1 MNKTNVS
8 ISSPWHLCHNVAL
21 EIVAPSTSFMLL
33 PESVAELHGKSCLA
47 YPHRSNDTHDSQVHV
62 HLPLVC
68 EPPRN
73 LLCRA
78 INADKREEGIRLGQ
92 FMKFASILDSG
103 GDVKEAII
111 DGYVE
116 VNGEVDRRRGRQ
128 LQVGDVVTFEG
139 RSFRVQA

>member
-1 MNKTNVS
+1 MT
-8 ISSPWHLCHNVAL
+8 SP
-21 EIVAPSTSFMLL
+21 
-33 PESVAELHGKSCLA
+33 
-47 YPHRSNDTHDSQVHV
+47 
-62 HLPLVC
+62 
-68 EPPRN
+68 EPQDVPVGS
-73 LLCRA
+73 
-78 INADKREEGIRLGQ
+78 EGIRLGQ

-111 DGYVE
+111 DGYVK